1 MSMGYDMV
9 VDNFDYEAIEEEPD
23 YHSPI
28 LPKYWKQKGGKL
40 IRISDMTDTHLKNTI
55 AFLKRQIDGSLHD
68 DFVYDNVTAME
79 NELKRRNA

>member
-1 MSMGYDMV
+1 MLMGYDMM
-9 VDNFDYEAIEEEPD
+9 VDNFDYETVESD
-23 YHSPI
+23 YNTT
-28 LPKYWKQKGGKL
+28 LPTYWRMKGGKL

-79 NELKRRNA
+79 NELKRRNT